1 MQNITTIPRIRAVP
15 KDTIREM
22 LLYFIPANPF
32 PLSSSLSLR
41 LNLNSFWFILPNFFS
56 INEWMP
62 IYFLA
67 FFLIWGVAGY
77 TYCFEL
83 CFFHFIVCLGNH
95 SESVQFFFSYSY
107 LVFHCVLVSY
117 IFQPLSYEWAFGF
130 SYTLQFKNAIINKL
144 LPMFSY
150 CWRHIFWVD
159 S

>member
-41 LNLNSFWFILPNFFS
+41 LNLNSFWFILPNFFG

-67 FFLIWGVAGY
+67 FF
-77 TYCFEL
+77 
-83 CFFHFIVCLGNH
+83 
-95 SESVQFFFSYSY
+95 FSYMRGSRLY
-107 LVFHCVLVSY
+107 ILFWTLLFSFYSMSWKSLWINSVLLFLQLLSIPLCACIIY
-117 IFQPLSYEWAFGF
+117 FSTTLLWMGIWIFLYF
-130 SYTLQFKNAIINKL
+130 AI
-144 LPMFSY
+144 
-150 CWRHIFWVD
+150 
-159 S
+159 